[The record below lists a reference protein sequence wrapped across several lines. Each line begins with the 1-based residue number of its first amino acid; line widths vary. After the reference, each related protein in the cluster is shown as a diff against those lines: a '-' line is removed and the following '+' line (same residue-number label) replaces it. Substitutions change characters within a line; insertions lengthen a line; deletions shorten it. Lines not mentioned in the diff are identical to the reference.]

1 MTYRE
6 LAKELGIGSSKLDR
20 LAEENVINFRGA
32 TLLCDFDE
40 KTVKIIRQCC
50 LFSMLGMDDPD
61 TAAMVKGEAGLRET
75 LKKQLDKI
83 LSDETN
89 YTQAAIVIQ
98 NIRRECET
106 TDELDPVPYL
116 EHIKELKH
124 SGGLFYDVNTGR
136 LQEKSE
142 PAKEAPAKPKG
153 FASFLGGLMKG
164 DESFYKGNSKEENR
178 GGNPERET
186 DSDYRSDTDNHT
198 EPGNRQSTAENPER
212 NTDLDRK
219 QGIDRNSGLND
230 ESAYRRNNEK
240 YSDSDRSRNT
250 EKISEHYTDSDKRRS
265 TECGSDQD
273 QEPTY
278 RQNTDR
284 NTEQNTDADPNQGN
298 TQGYDE
304 KWSPYTD
311 RGFGAS
317 NMGAGNWQ
325 GWTAGYGTY
334 TKPIGARERINNGE
348 KTCPHPFRRFA
359 ARTLDTTLITLIGGA
374 VLRLGFRVNV
384 GISLKMVAYCEIIFW
399 LFEMMIEPLLISTLG
414 TTPGKWIMG
423 IRVRDMKT
431 GEKLDIKRAYIR
443 ALKLA
448 WHGFGFMIPIFTVF
462 KRAMSFMRCRMN
474 DTMPWDEGINVE
486 LIDESPMRIVLVVLT
501 VILLN
506 VGDEVVSK
514 QALIPEN
521 RGELTQEQFNQNV
534 VELMKYTGYVGD
546 IPDFEL
552 DIRNGYV
559 KSVTLK
565 YTDEQ
570 TEEDRYDEMYLG
582 FMAFAGA
589 SEDSNGIKL
598 LLTSVLGQL
607 KSYYAGFEGSY
618 CGVNVVNTSDSGIR
632 DEGSYNLLFS
642 MLYGAEVSV
651 PAFNQTFTMTK

>member
-32 TLLCDFDE
+32 TLLSDFDE

-106 TDELDPVPYL
+106 IDELDPVPYL

-142 PAKEAPAKPKG
+142 PAKEAPTKPKG

-164 DESFYKGNSKEENR
+164 DESFYKGNSKEENP
-178 GGNPERET
+178 GGNPERE
-186 DSDYRSDTDNHT
+186 TDNHT
-198 EPGNRQSTAENPER
+198 EPGNRQSTAENPEQDIDSEYR
-212 NTDLDRK
+212 QNS
-219 QGIDRNSGLND
+219 DRNSEQN
-230 ESAYRRNNEK
+230 
-240 YSDSDRSRNT
+240 
-250 EKISEHYTDSDKRRS
+250 
-265 TECGSDQD
+265 
-273 QEPTY
+273 P
-278 RQNTDR
+278 NTD
-284 NTEQNTDADPNQGN
+284 PGQGN

-534 VELMKYTGYVGD
+534 VEIMKYTGYVGD

-582 FMAFAGA
+582 FLAFAGA

-598 LLTSVLGQL
+598 LMTSVLGQL

>member
-32 TLLCDFDE
+32 TLLSDFDE

-61 TAAMVKGEAGLRET
+61 IAAMVKGEAGLRET

-106 TDELDPVPYL
+106 IDELDPVPYL

-142 PAKEAPAKPKG
+142 PAKEAPTKPKG

-186 DSDYRSDTDNHT
+186 DSDYRSNTDRNIDRNTDNNT
-198 EPGNRQSTAENPER
+198 EPGNRQSTAENPEQ
-212 NTDLDRK
+212 D
-219 QGIDRNSGLND
+219 ID
-230 ESAYRRNNEK
+230 
-240 YSDSDRSRNT
+240 
-250 EKISEHYTDSDKRRS
+250 SE
-265 TECGSDQD
+265 
-273 QEPTY
+273 Y
-278 RQNTDR
+278 RQNSDR
-284 NTEQNTDADPNQGN
+284 DSEQNPNTDPGQGN

-582 FMAFAGA
+582 FLAFAGA

-598 LLTSVLGQL
+598 LMTSVLGQL